1 MSARAAEVGVG
12 REVICADGWRVTM
25 HVDVRRGPNCKGQ
38 KVSARDLPTGCQQ
51 QSSLVVPTVR
61 ATTSDRTERQV
72 TSKAADEATGT
83 RRSTRQ
89 PAPGSAFPRE
99 AATADQRLM
108 TRTVPLSPL
117 QAEATAGLAT
127 DFGIIHCG

>member
-1 MSARAAEVGVG
+1 MSASAAEVGVG
-12 REVICADGWRVTM
+12 REVIWADGWRLTM
-25 HVDVRRGPNCKGQ
+25 HVEVRRGPHCKGQ
-38 KVSARDLPTGCQQ
+38 ILSARDLPTGCQQ
-51 QSSLVVPTVR
+51 QCSLVVPTVR

-72 TSKAADEATGT
+72 TSKQSTKRPEREG
-83 RRSTRQ
+83 RRGQ
-89 PAPGSAFPRE
+89 PAPGSAFPRD

-108 TRTVPLSPL
+108 TRTLPLSPL